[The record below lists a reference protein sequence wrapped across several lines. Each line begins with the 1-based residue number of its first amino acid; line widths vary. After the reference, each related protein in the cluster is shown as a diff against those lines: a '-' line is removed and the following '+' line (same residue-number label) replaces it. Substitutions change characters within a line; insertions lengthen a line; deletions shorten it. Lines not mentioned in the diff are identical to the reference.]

1 MATLLKPPRGVT
13 LDASRLPKH
22 VAIIMDGNRRWARA
36 RRLPAIEGHRRGIVA
51 LRDVTRAA
59 SDWGIPMLTVYGF
72 STENW
77 KRDKT
82 EISLLL
88 DLCVYFAQN
97 ELQELDR
104 NNVRVQIIGRYE
116 QLPAASKDALDRLVA
131 KTARNTGL
139 VLNLAV
145 NYSARS
151 ELRDAV
157 ARMMRDVQAGTLSV
171 DAIEDDT
178 LASYLSTA
186 GMPDPDLL
194 AHALFAESQTD
205 AGIYH
210 EVPQW
215 GTMVDGGSPMWVG
228 KELRDRYPGR
238 IALYGAVSPW
248 HKDPLEE
255 IDRLVEEDQVGR
267 TQQSDAQ
274 PEALL
279 HALGVGSD
287 PVALPPGQADK
298 GHGALD
304 LGLPARSGKPRQLT
318 VDA

>member
-51 LRDVTRAA
+51 LREVTRAA

-97 ELQELDR
+97 ELTELDR

-116 QLPAASKDALDRLVA
+116 QLPPASKDALDRLVA

-151 ELRDAV
+151 ELRDAI
-157 ARMMRDVQAGTLSV
+157 ARMMHDVKAGTLAI
-171 DAIEDDT
+171 DAIEDET
-178 LASYLSTA
+178 LATYLTTA
-186 GMPDPDLL
+186 GMADPDLL
-194 AHALFAESQTD
+194 IRPGGESRLSNFLLYQVAYAEL
-205 AGIYH
+205 
-210 EVPQW
+210 V
-215 GTMVDGGSPMWVG
+215 
-228 KELRDRYPGR
+228 LRDTFWPDFNRDAFGEA
-238 IALYGAVSPW
+238 IAEYQR
-248 HKDPLEE
+248 
-255 IDRLVEEDQVGR
+255 RLDER
-267 TQQSDAQ
+267 
-274 PEALL
+274 
-279 HALGVGSD
+279 
-287 PVALPPGQADK
+287 
-298 GHGALD
+298 
-304 LGLPARSGKPRQLT
+304 
-318 VDA
+318 